1 MRKSDGTALLA
12 QGIVLAIT
20 AIHGSSA
27 VGRALDPL
35 TAPITC
41 HFCAEWNEAARPF
54 RIYGNSYYVGVRGLS
69 SVLIVSKAGM
79 ILIDGD
85 LPQSAPHIEANIRA
99 LGFRVKDIKVI
110 VNSHEHFDHVGG
122 IAALQRDSGARVISS
137 PIGAEAL
144 RQGHATLGDPQ
155 YVAGEDTFPAVPTVG
170 TIGDLEAIKLGD
182 ITLTAHFTPG
192 HTPGG
197 TSWTWRSC
205 AAEGCLDM
213 VYGDSLT
220 PVSAPGYRF
229 LGGNGHADVSAAYR
243 ASIARVGALP
253 CDILISTHPELSDLW
268 ERVAARKTGRT
279 PDPMIDREGCR
290 DYAAAAMARLDKRVA
305 QEQKETP

>member
-1 MRKSDGTALLA
+1 MRKLKGTALLA

-54 RIYGNSYYVGVRGLS
+54 RNGDSYYVGVRGLS

-122 IAALQRDSGARVISS
+122 IAALQRDSGARVISMRMF
-137 PIGAEAL
+137 
-144 RQGHATLGDPQ
+144 RQRTAPASRGSARSLAT
-155 YVAGEDTFPAVPTVG
+155 Y
-170 TIGDLEAIKLGD
+170 
-182 ITLTAHFTPG
+182 
-192 HTPGG
+192 
-197 TSWTWRSC
+197 
-205 AAEGCLDM
+205 
-213 VYGDSLT
+213 
-220 PVSAPGYRF
+220 
-229 LGGNGHADVSAAYR
+229 
-243 ASIARVGALP
+243 
-253 CDILISTHPELSDLW
+253 
-268 ERVAARKTGRT
+268 
-279 PDPMIDREGCR
+279 
-290 DYAAAAMARLDKRVA
+290 
-305 QEQKETP
+305 